1 MGQTTNW
8 RDLHGD
14 AFKSEQVLITGGAG
28 FIGSHIAEALTT
40 LGAKV
45 VVFDDL
51 SAGKA
56 TNVEPFRTV
65 EFIKG
70 TILDASAVER
80 AMKGSR
86 YVFHQA
92 ARASVPLS
100 VEKPAAFYETNVTGT
115 FNVLQ
120 AARANKVE
128 RVMFAASSSAYGESE
143 VLPKVETMPQ
153 QPLSPYAASKVAN
166 EGMMRAWANCY
177 GFDTVSLRYFNIFGP
192 RQTADSAYAAVIA
205 AFAKAMLMGN
215 PPTINGDGEHSR
227 DFTFVH
233 NAVHANLL
241 AARSSKPLKGEV
253 FNVATARRITL
264 NHLAKVMCEQLG
276 RPDLKPVRVPPRAGD
291 IKHSLAD
298 LTRIEQTLGY
308 RPIVDFES
316 GLAATLEWYRS
327 VLPTAAGSAAAATVK
342 TG

>member
-1 MGQTTNW
+1 MGQSTNW
-8 RDLHGD
+8 RELHGD
-14 AFKSEQVLITGGAG
+14 AFKNERVLITGGAG

-45 VVFDDL
+45 VAFDDL

-56 TNVEPFRTV
+56 TNVEPFRSV
-65 EFIKG
+65 ELIKG
-70 TILDASAVER
+70 TILDASTVEK

-120 AARANKVE
+120 AARTNKVE

-205 AFAKAMLMGN
+205 AFAKAMLMGK

-241 AARSSKPLKGEV
+241 AARSTKPLKGEV

-264 NHLAKVMCEQLG
+264 NHLAKVMGEQLG
-276 RPDLKPVRVPPRAGD
+276 RPDLKPNHVPPRAGD

-308 RPIVDFES
+308 RPIVDFEA

-327 VLPTAAGSAAAATVK
+327 VLPTVAGSAADATVK